1 MTQNTA
7 LEILKMGHNVFLT
20 GPAGSGKTF
29 LLNRYIN
36 YLREHN
42 IEVGITASTGIAA
55 THMNGMTIHSWCG
68 MGVKNSLSAGEIE
81 GMLKKPYL
89 RRRFLRT
96 RVLIIDEISMLHG
109 FRLDIVDQI
118 CKSFFQ
124 NLLPFGGLQVVLCGD
139 FFQLP
144 PISRPGER
152 SGFVHTAEVWREM
165 NLKIC
170 YLNEQY
176 RQSDKAFLKVLNE
189 IRSNTVSQKSVDA
202 LLERAD
208 ASIDGAPATRLYTH
222 NRDVDAIN
230 QDMLDAIREQ
240 PREFY
245 MSAEGNETLVD
256 ISKKG
261 CLAPEELR
269 LKEGAVVMFVK
280 NNFQKGYVN
289 GTLGEVIGFTD
300 SGYPLVRTRSGEKI
314 EAAPESW
321 KIEENGQLL
330 ADITQVPLRLAWA
343 ITVHKSQGMSLD
355 AAEIDLRHCFV
366 PGMGYVALSR
376 VRSLDGMKLSGFN
389 KMALQVSDEIL
400 ALDEGLRRQS
410 IEAEAG
416 VESLAQRMKTK
427 VQKAFLKSSAG
438 ETMLALV

>member
-29 LLNRYIN
+29 LLNRYIQ
-36 YLREHN
+36 YLRDNN

-55 THMNGMTIHSWCG
+55 THMNGMTIHSWSG
-68 MGVKNSLSAGEIE
+68 MGIKDRLSAGEIE

-89 RRRFLRT
+89 KRRFFNT

-109 FRLDIVDQI
+109 FRLDLLDQI

-144 PISRPGER
+144 PVSRPGEPN
-152 SGFVHTAEVWREM
+152 GFVHTAEVWKEM

-170 YLNEQY
+170 YLDEQY
-176 RQSDKAFLKVLNE
+176 RQSDKDFLKLLNE
-189 IRSNTVSQKSVDA
+189 IRSNNVSQRSVDK
-202 LLERAD
+202 LFERAN
-208 ASIDGAPATRLYTH
+208 AEIKHVTPTKLYTH

-230 QDMLDAIREQ
+230 QEMLDGIQER

-261 CLAPEELR
+261 CLAPEELA

-289 GTLGEVIGFTD
+289 GTLGEIVGFSG
-300 SGYPLVRTRSGEKI
+300 SGYPLVKTLSGEKI
-314 EAAPESW
+314 EATPESW
-321 KIEENGQLL
+321 KIEENGELL

-355 AAEIDLRHCFV
+355 AAELDLRHCFV

-376 VRSLDGMKLSGFN
+376 VRTLDGIKLTGFN
-389 KMALQVSDEIL
+389 DMALKVSDEIL
-400 ALDEGLRRQS
+400 ALDDVLRRQS
-410 IEAEAG
+410 LEAEAG
-416 VESLAQRMKTK
+416 LETLAKRMRTK
-427 VQKAFLKSSAG
+427 LQKAFLKSSAG